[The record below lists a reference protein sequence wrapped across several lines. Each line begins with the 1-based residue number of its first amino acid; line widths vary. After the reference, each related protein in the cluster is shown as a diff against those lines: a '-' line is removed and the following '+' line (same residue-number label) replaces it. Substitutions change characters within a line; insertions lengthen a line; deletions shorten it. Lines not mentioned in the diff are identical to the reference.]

1 LGDKAVVAGLVQQL
15 LFHDVEWY
23 LKSKNLTFYL
33 LLILDNAPAPM
44 QDLGLVN
51 PNIQVC
57 P

>member
-1 LGDKAVVAGLVQQL
+1 LGDIAVVACLVQQL

-23 LKSKNLTFYL
+23 LKSKNLTFML
-33 LLILDNAPAPM
+33 LRILDNAVAPM
-44 QDLGLVN
+44 RDLGLVN